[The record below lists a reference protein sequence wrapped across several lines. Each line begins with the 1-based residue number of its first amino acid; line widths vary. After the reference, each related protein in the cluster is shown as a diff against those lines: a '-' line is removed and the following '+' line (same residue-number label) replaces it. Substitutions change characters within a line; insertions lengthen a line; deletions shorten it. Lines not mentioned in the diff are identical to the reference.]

1 MTPPQAESHDQR
13 PLLVIVSGAPGT
25 GKTTLARRLAV
36 ELRLPL
42 LTKDDVKEALY
53 DTIGAPDRQSSA
65 QLGRAAYSLLYV
77 IAGRLLDAGV
87 GALLESNFHRGYSE
101 GDLGPLVTRA
111 KAILLHCQG
120 DPATIVRRYRERA
133 ERGER
138 HPGHHDIEVVARLGE
153 QLDGGLFEPLELGVP
168 TLQVDT
174 TTENEYLP
182 GFREIVTFLRQA
194 SG

>member
-1 MTPPQAESHDQR
+1 MTPPQAERHDQR
-13 PLLVIVSGAPGT
+13 PLLVIVGGAPGS

-42 LTKDDVKEALY
+42 LTKDDVKKVLY

-65 QLGRAAYSLLYV
+65 QLGRAAYSLLY
-77 IAGRLLDAGV
+77 AMASRLLDAGV

-101 GDLGPLVTRA
+101 TDLGPLVIHA
-111 KAILLHCQG
+111 NAMLVHCQG

-174 TTENEYLP
+174 TTGKEYVP
-182 GFREIVTFLRQA
+182 AFGEIVTFLRHA

>member
-1 MTPPQAESHDQR
+1 
-13 PLLVIVSGAPGT
+13 
-25 GKTTLARRLAV
+25 
-36 ELRLPL
+36 
-42 LTKDDVKEALY
+42 
-53 DTIGAPDRQSSA
+53 
-65 QLGRAAYSLLYV
+65 
-77 IAGRLLDAGV
+77 
-87 GALLESNFHRGYSE
+87 
-101 GDLGPLVTRA
+101 VTRA
-111 KAILLHCQG
+111 NATLVHCQG

-153 QLDGGLFEPLELGVP
+153 QLDGGRFEPLELGVP